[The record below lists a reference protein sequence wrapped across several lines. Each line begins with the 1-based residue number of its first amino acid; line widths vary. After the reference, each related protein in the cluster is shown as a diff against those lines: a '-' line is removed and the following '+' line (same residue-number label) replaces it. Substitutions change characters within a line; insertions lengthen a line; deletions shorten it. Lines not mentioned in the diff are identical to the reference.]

1 MALDSSVE
9 DEQQYSRGSLLE
21 IRLKNFLTYSD
32 CKFRFGP
39 KMNLVAGPNGS
50 GKSSIVCAVC
60 LGLAGSPSV
69 LGRAKQIKDFIKHGQ
84 MEAIVEITLFN
95 PPPNTVIKSVFKQ
108 NSDMQGSTSNWFIN
122 GTQSSKK
129 KVAELVK
136 SFNIQVDNLC
146 QFLPQDKVV
155 EFARLSNEDLL
166 KETEKTINP
175 ELYQK
180 HQKLLN
186 FRSGEDNQ
194 MKEINKR
201 EEYLKDLESKNQVL
215 HQRVQRYR
223 EREKHQDK
231 LRLLK
236 IKRCWVEYNNQRMKY
251 FHSKKELQ
259 KLEDELKALRESHT
273 PQINAINKL
282 REKRTNLKSKV
293 DEQST
298 DIKNDQNKIRACKS
312 DNYKLIKKAENL
324 RNNFKLKVAQEQER
338 ATRIDDL
345 KRKLASVQDELKCFP
360 PMQEL
365 EQEIAQKSSE
375 FRQLETSRRMLVS
388 EKEMAE
394 ERCRDIA
401 TEIKDIETD
410 LNKANDVKTA
420 RLDIVRGYSKDT
432 YQAAK
437 WLNENK
443 NERQFKNP
451 TEIWGP
457 IAVEINVRDQRCA
470 KYVENHIALR
480 DMMAFVFSNSD
491 DSKTFLQEV
500 RDKQK
505 LNVNAIVPNGQPMDQ
520 YKPIHSIDNI
530 RYFEYCIT
538 DSVQLVVT
546 PIKKIVSDLKIDD
559 FYVANDHHV
568 CRRSRYGQREIS
580 TRITAIRDARYLNIN
595 VDTEHV
601 EALNNRRSELQ
612 EQVRSVQ
619 SEIANIK
626 ENLKPIEAEI
636 ATINQSKKIMEN
648 RKSRI
653 VVLETKINGYRK
665 SIEQEEAVYFDKDEE
680 ENKLFK
686 NLKNK
691 DKEKLEVTKR
701 MASIVE
707 QYVDRVKKN
716 VIDLVKLLDINREY
730 EYYSEILAR
739 AEKEAENVIEQ
750 RARKMKETQ
759 VLKDAAKNALNVA
772 KKESNVGQ
780 KENLPRELQERL
792 SLEPDDIEEI
802 NEKIQAEKSK
812 LQLNTQD
819 DASVVDEYEKNNSA
833 ITALTD
839 EISKM
844 KGKICAEKDK
854 VKECIDS
861 WTTGIKHM
869 TAGINQKFQHFFNKL
884 NCVGEIKLRTNKDK
898 DFSKFA
904 IEIWVKFRST
914 DKVQLLDSHLQ
925 SGGERSVATII
936 YLISLQEFTICP
948 FRIVDEINQG
958 MDPQN
963 EKRIFEFV
971 LEVSSNSKVSQYLL
985 ITPKLLPNLCYDGK
999 LTALFIYN
1007 GPNMLDQQ
1015 QWNLKRFIGKKHI
1028 EGKK

>member
-1 MALDSSVE
+1 MSKRGKE
-9 DEQQYSRGSLLE
+9 DPY
-21 IRLKNFLTYSD
+21 NVLTYSD

-84 MEAIVEITLFN
+84 MEAIVEITLFDL
-95 PPPNTVIKSVFKQ
+95 PQSTVIKSVFKQ

-146 QFLPQDKVV
+146 QFLPQ
-155 EFARLSNEDLL
+155 
-166 KETEKTINP
+166 INP

-201 EEYLKDLESKNQVL
+201 EEHLKDLESKNQVL

-273 PQINAINKL
+273 PQINAIDKL
-282 REKRTNLKSKV
+282 REKRTNLKFKV
-293 DEQST
+293 DKQST

-324 RNNFKLKVAQEQER
+324 RNDFKLKEKHNQER
-338 ATRIDDL
+338 VTRYC
-345 KRKLASVQDELKCFP
+345 LALFLYE
-360 PMQEL
+360 
-365 EQEIAQKSSE
+365 
-375 FRQLETSRRMLVS
+375 
-388 EKEMAE
+388 
-394 ERCRDIA
+394 
-401 TEIKDIETD
+401 DIETD

-686 NLKNK
+686 NLKNI
-691 DKEKLEVTKR
+691 DKEKLELTKR

-739 AEKEAENVIEQ
+739 AEKEATDVIEQ

-780 KENLPRELQERL
+780 KENLPRELQEQL

-819 DASVVDEYEKNNSA
+819 DASVTAGIYFYVFVVDEYEKNNSA
-833 ITALTD
+833 ITALKK

-844 KGKICAEKDK
+844 KGKIYAEKYK

-869 TAGINQKFQHFFNKL
+869 TAGIDQKFQHFFNKL
-884 NCVGEIKLRTNKDK
+884 NCVGEIKLRTNKDE

>member
-1 MALDSSVE
+1 MVLCM
-9 DEQQYSRGSLLE
+9 L
-21 IRLKNFLTYSD
+21 
-32 CKFRFGP
+32 
-39 KMNLVAGPNGS
+39 GS

-146 QFLPQDKVV
+146 QFLPQ
-155 EFARLSNEDLL
+155 
-166 KETEKTINP
+166 INP

-186 FRSGEDNQ
+186 FRSGEDNH

-201 EEYLKDLESKNQVL
+201 EEHLKDLESKNQVL

-259 KLEDELKALRESHT
+259 KLEDELKELRESHT
-273 PQINAINKL
+273 PQINAIDKL

-293 DEQST
+293 DKQST

-324 RNNFKLKVAQEQER
+324 RNDFKLKVAQEQER
-338 ATRIDDL
+338 ATRYC
-345 KRKLASVQDELKCFP
+345 LALFLYE
-360 PMQEL
+360 
-365 EQEIAQKSSE
+365 
-375 FRQLETSRRMLVS
+375 
-388 EKEMAE
+388 
-394 ERCRDIA
+394 
-401 TEIKDIETD
+401 DIETD

-457 IAVEINVRDQRCA
+457 IAVEINVRDQRYA

-491 DSKTFLQEV
+491 DSKTFLQE
-500 RDKQK
+500 
-505 LNVNAIVPNGQPMDQ
+505 
-520 YKPIHSIDNI
+520 
-530 RYFEYCIT
+530 
-538 DSVQLVVT
+538 
-546 PIKKIVSDLKIDD
+546 IVSDLKIDN
-559 FYVANDHHV
+559 FYAADSHHV
-568 CRRSRYGQREIS
+568 SRRSRYGQREIS
-580 TRITAIRDARYLNIN
+580 TRITAIRDAKYLNNN
-595 VDTEHV
+595 VDTKQV
-601 EALNNRRSELQ
+601 ETLNKKRSKLQ

-619 SEIANIK
+619 SETAKIK
-626 ENLKPIEAEI
+626 EDLKPIEAEI
-636 ATINQSKKIMEN
+636 ATINDSKKMVEN
-648 RKSRI
+648 KKSRI
-653 VVLETKINGYRK
+653 VVSETKINGYRK

-680 ENKLFK
+680 EKKLFK
-686 NLKNK
+686 NLKNI

-707 QYVDRVKKN
+707 QYVDRVKEN

-750 RARKMKETQ
+750 RARKMRETQ

-819 DASVVDEYEKNNSA
+819 DASVTAGIYFYVFVVDEYEKNNSA

-844 KGKICAEKDK
+844 KGKICAEKYK

-869 TAGINQKFQHFFNKL
+869 TAGIDQKFQHFFNKL
-884 NCVGEIKLRTNKDK
+884 NCVGEIKLRTNKDE